1 MYGPQEDA
9 EKIVFMQEL
18 REIRDLHAGP
28 WMLSGDF
35 NLIADPSDKSNDRI
49 NRQMMGR
56 FRRCISD
63 LDMHEVYLNG
73 RRYTWSNKR
82 TAPTLEKLDRVL
94 VSGVGGPIPS
104 IVPLCAQHGCFRPLS
119 VAPGA

>member
-1 MYGPQEDA
+1 
-9 EKIVFMQEL
+9 
-18 REIRDLHAGP
+18 
-28 WMLSGDF
+28 MLSGDF

-73 RRYTWSNKR
+73 RRYTWSNER

-94 VSGVGGPIPS
+94 VSVEWEA
-104 IVPLCAQHGCFRPLS
+104 L
-119 VAPGA
+119 